1 VCYRCSASRHPL
13 PQERIVPNPFA
24 TGSDDG
30 LEYPRLHR
38 VCDTCVPVVMSLE
51 TGEAEVSPSSPS
63 VGSLSIPSSGPAP
76 TQTPET
82 LDSRGSELDDR
93 FLIECPVCRTDLRL
107 FGDEDIQAIHVATC
121 LEGHTASPSFSGGS
135 RHLGITP
142 RIITM
147 LTYPVYRLQEGSP
160 LIGTECVICFE
171 EFEVNFCL

>member
-1 VCYRCSASRHPL
+1 
-13 PQERIVPNPFA
+13 
-24 TGSDDG
+24 
-30 LEYPRLHR
+30 
-38 VCDTCVPVVMSLE
+38 MSLE

-135 RHLGITP
+135 RHLGISP
-142 RIITM
+142 GIITM
-147 LTYPVYRLQEGSP
+147 LIYAVYRLQEGSP
-160 LIGTECVICFE
+160 LVGTECVICFE
-171 EFEVNFCL
+171 EFEVTIRL